1 MTRRRHN
8 LCNDHGQTM
17 TEYALLLVL
26 MVAVVM
32 AVLPLFGPSV
42 LHLFTSFTSA
52 FEGATA

>member
-1 MTRRRHN
+1 MNCRRHN

-32 AVLPLFGPSV
+32 AVLPLFGTSV